1 MRRLLVAFLIG
12 LAGGGVFAVGLFL
25 GGASS
30 GQALL
35 VGGLGFFVFALIGL
49 FIGGPV
55 PKRHDNPPGWSHS
68 QNSKGIWP

>member
-12 LAGGGVFAVGLFL
+12 LAGGGVFAVGLLL
-25 GGASS
+25 GGAAP
-30 GQALL
+30 GAAML